1 MKKIE
6 PKDFETYIKKKP
18 TNLIKKQLKKLKYV
32 ELNKEDEKKYIL
44 KIIKSIFEKKIQ
56 KSGKNYKKNWERG
69 WEENYKNYKKSK
81 NIKDLIPK
89 YFFKSKIAR
98 IGNRLILAK
107 SINFDLKILKLITDY
122 VYEKY
127 LLKEKNIIEFG
138 CGTGHN
144 LISLSK
150 LNKNANLFGLDWS
163 KSSQKIFKL
172 LKKKYPKLNGY
183 SFDYFNP
190 KFNKKIKLQKNNW
203 SGLTVASLEQVGN
216 NFKKF
221 IKFLKQNNPRVIINI
236 EPINELM
243 SKEKI
248 LDYLSIKY
256 SKNRNYLD
264 NYYNYLKILEKKK
277 VIKIIE
283 VKKSYFGSLF
293 INGYSIIVW
302 KFHR

>member
-1 MKKIE
+1 MKVNV
-6 PKDFETYIKKKP
+6 KDFKNYIKEEP
-18 TNLIKKQLKKLKYV
+18 SIFIKKQLQNLRYENLSKDKEK
-32 ELNKEDEKKYIL
+32 ELIL
-44 KIIKSIFEKKIQ
+44 KIIKTIFEKKIR
-56 KSGKNYKKNWERG
+56 KSGKSYKKNWEKG

-81 NIKDLIPK
+81 KNYDLIPK

-98 IGNRLILAK
+98 IGNKLIFTKNKL
-107 SINFDLKILKLITDY
+107 FDFKILRVITNY

-127 LLKEKNIIEFG
+127 LKSEKNIVEFG

-150 LNKNANLFGLDWS
+150 LNKKANLFGLDWS

-183 SFDYFNP
+183 SFDYFDP
-190 KFNKKIKLQKNNW
+190 KFNKKIKLQKNEW

-221 IKFLKQNNPRVIINI
+221 IKFLKQNNPKIIINI

-243 SKEKI
+243 SEEKI
-248 LDYLSIKY
+248 LDYLSIQY
-256 SKNRNYLD
+256 SKNRNYLN
-264 NYYNYLKILEKKK
+264 NYYNYLKVLEKKK
-277 VIKIIE
+277 EIKIIE

-302 KFHR
+302 KFLR